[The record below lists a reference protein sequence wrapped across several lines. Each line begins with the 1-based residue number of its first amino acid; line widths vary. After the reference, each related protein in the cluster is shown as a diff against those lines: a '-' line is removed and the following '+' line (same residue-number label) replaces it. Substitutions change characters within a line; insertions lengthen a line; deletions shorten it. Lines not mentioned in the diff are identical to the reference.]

1 MIFWVLFN
9 TKYSTSLWQLFFAVC
24 LFLLFLFLGKL
35 TDCTE
40 RGHAKT
46 VTNSFQGALL
56 HGIGLYPSR
65 KHTDMEKPRQVV
77 IRASW
82 EGREREAQGT
92 SSSTGKLGW
101 PADACWSFF
110 LRMVHP
116 TAPLQWTRLKSL
128 ACPGSIQHLSWIIC
142 FSDVILPYKCL
153 YTCTMFGHFIAALQ
167 RILH

>member
-128 ACPGSIQHLSWIIC
+128 ACSGSIQHLSWIIC

-153 YTCTMFGHFIAALQ
+153 YICTMFGHFIAALQ